1 MANDLLLAA
10 QLNQEFPVWP
20 AWKPEHTR
28 LSQGSL
34 FLGWLW
40 LELPRSPTW
49 ITRLKIC
56 IQPYTKKLFSP
67 WEACFQPAHSYKSR
81 TNRTSGGPEPVP
93 SALLEAA
100 RKFLT
105 DLWVSNL
112 EFCPAHRR
120 HSINAASSNPCHF
133 PTSWPETTTVS
144 YNSHKGWP
152 GVQISS
158 HSYWDNNQS
167 FDLLSTYFL
176 LGTLLYSLDTSS
188 ILILPATL

>member
-1 MANDLLLAA
+1 MKITLFMENLLCVKYNWDTPLQLRNLTLEMANDLLLAA

-28 LSQGSL
+28 LSQDSL

-56 IQPYTKKLFSP
+56 IHPSTKKLLSP

-100 RKFLT
+100 WKFLT
-105 DLWVSNL
+105 DLWVSKL
-112 EFCPAHRR
+112 DC
-120 HSINAASSNPCHF
+120 I
-133 PTSWPETTTVS
+133 
-144 YNSHKGWP
+144 P
-152 GVQISS
+152 GV
-158 HSYWDNNQS
+158 
-167 FDLLSTYFL
+167 LP
-176 LGTLLYSLDTSS
+176 GT
-188 ILILPATL
+188 